1 MIILLILDIICIA
14 VIVGLVI
21 KTVMDDRKF
30 DKMISN
36 IETYTE
42 EEYDI

>member
-14 VIVGLVI
+14 AIVGLVI
-21 KTVMDDRKF
+21 KMVMDDRKF

-36 IETYTE
+36 IEAYTE
-42 EEYDI
+42 EEDI